1 MQISTFAAI
10 EIGSYSINMEI
21 FEISRKYG
29 IRSIDQVRRRM
40 ELGKDSYGM
49 GKIGKELVG
58 ELCQVLKDYCE
69 IMKGYQVSGCR
80 VCATSALREAENAL
94 MIQER
99 VYQATGLAIDI
110 LSNSE

>member
-80 VCATSALREAENAL
+80 VCATSPEGGGKCADDPGEGVPGDR
-94 MIQER
+94 
-99 VYQATGLAIDI
+99 
-110 LSNSE
+110 SCH

>member
-40 ELGKDSYGM
+40 ELGKDSYG
-49 GKIGKELVG
+49 
-58 ELCQVLKDYCE
+58 KDR
-69 IMKGYQVSGCR
+69 KGAG
-80 VCATSALREAENAL
+80 
-94 MIQER
+94 
-99 VYQATGLAIDI
+99 G
-110 LSNSE
+110 